1 MATVCVTRWP
11 RSAIGGH
18 AILIPIHSCGPR
30 LDGRTDGRTNTYVV
44 LPSPVIGRPLARTDG
59 PSPRTQSNPKGKGK
73 ERKSMR
79 ARHGRRPHHT
89 LPIVVGVGRCTR

>member
-44 LPSPVIGRPLARTDG
+44 LPSPVIGRLLARTDG
-59 PSPRTQSNPKGKGK
+59 PSPKTQSNPKGKGK
-73 ERKSMR
+73 ESH
-79 ARHGRRPHHT
+79 ARPTWEASAPH
-89 LPIVVGVGRCTR
+89 VADRSRCG